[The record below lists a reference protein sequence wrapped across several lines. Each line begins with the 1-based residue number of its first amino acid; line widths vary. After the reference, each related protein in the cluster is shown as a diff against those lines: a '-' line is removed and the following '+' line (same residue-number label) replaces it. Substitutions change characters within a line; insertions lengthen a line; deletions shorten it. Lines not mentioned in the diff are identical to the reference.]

1 MKVDDN
7 LVARLAHL
15 SRLEFDA
22 DASLKMKSDFE
33 KILDFVDKLDQVD
46 TSGVDPLVYMSNE
59 INVLRVDQVKGE
71 VSQKDALK
79 NARGKDTDYIRV
91 PKVIKE

>member
-33 KILDFVDKLDQVD
+33 KILDFVDKLNQVD

-79 NARGKDTDYIRV
+79 NAGGKDTDYIRV
-91 PKVIKE
+91 PKVIKK

>member
-15 SRLEFDA
+15 SRLEFDTEE
-22 DASLKMKSDFE
+22 SVKMKSDFE

-46 TSGVDPLVYMSNE
+46 TKGVDPLVYMSNE

-79 NARGKDTDYIRV
+79 NAGGKDTDYIRV
-91 PKVIKE
+91 PKVIKK